1 MFVFRRSFDLIL
13 DTLVAI
19 SRQSFLLYSTASTFA
34 VVYLV
39 VFLLVCYEYRLPSEL
54 ASPLQLW

>member
-1 MFVFRRSFDLIL
+1 MFVFRRSFDLVL
-13 DTLVAI
+13 DTLVVI
-19 SRQSFLLYSTASTFA
+19 SRHSFLLYSTASTFA

-39 VFLLVCYEYRLPSEL
+39 VFLLVCYDYRLPSEL

>member
-1 MFVFRRSFDLIL
+1 MFVFRRSFDLVL
-13 DTLVAI
+13 DTLVVI

-39 VFLLVCYEYRLPSEL
+39 VFLLVCNDYRLPPEL

>member
-34 VVYLV
+34 VVYFV
-39 VFLLVCYEYRLPSEL
+39 VFLLVCYDYRLPSEL